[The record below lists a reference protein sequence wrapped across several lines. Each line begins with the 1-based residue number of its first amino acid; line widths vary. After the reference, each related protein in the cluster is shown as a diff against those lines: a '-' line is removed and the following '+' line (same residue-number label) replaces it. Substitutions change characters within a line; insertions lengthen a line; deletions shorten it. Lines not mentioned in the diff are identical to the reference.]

1 MRTRIGIIGLGDIAR
16 KVYLPLL
23 STDESVEIA
32 GIASRSEAT
41 VERLGDQ
48 YRIAGRFGSVSE
60 LLERAQPEA
69 VFVHSPTG
77 THEEI
82 VTACLQAGV
91 HVYVDKPLSYEL
103 QASERMA
110 ALAEERGLLL
120 GVGFNRRFA
129 PLYTAAKAWL
139 EEAGGFDQAV
149 AVKHRTKLQSLSA
162 KETLY
167 DDLIHMLDL
176 LLWLDG
182 EEAET
187 AAYLERCNAAGQL
200 LHCTGTL
207 SFGRPD
213 GRGRVG
219 QFGMVREAGSDL
231 ERLELHGAYR
241 SAEVV
246 NLEQAV
252 WMEAGSS
259 PRHQSFGTW
268 DTILHRRGFAGVV
281 SHFLESL
288 SDPQGCTIRADR
300 VLAVHRLV
308 EKLHP

>member
-23 STDESVEIA
+23 SADGTVEIA

-41 VERLGDQ
+41 VEQLGEQ
-48 YRIAGRFGSVSE
+48 YRIAGRYKSVGE
-60 LLERAQPEA
+60 LLQEAQPEA

-103 QASERMA
+103 PASERMA

-139 EEAGGFDQAV
+139 DEAGGFDQAV

-176 LLWLDG
+176 LLWLGGD
-182 EEAET
+182 EAEA
-187 AAYLERCNAAGQL
+187 AAYLERSNAAGQL

-207 SFGRPD
+207 TFGQRA
-213 GRGRVG
+213 GHGAIG

-231 ERLELHGAYR
+231 ERLELHGSYR

-252 WMEAGSS
+252 WMESGSN
-259 PRHQSFGTW
+259 PKHQSFGTW
-268 DTILHRRGFAGVV
+268 DTILHRRGFTGVV
-281 SHFLESL
+281 SHFLNTL
-288 SDPQGCTIRADR
+288 SDPQSCTVRADR
-300 VLAVHRLV
+300 VLRVHRLV